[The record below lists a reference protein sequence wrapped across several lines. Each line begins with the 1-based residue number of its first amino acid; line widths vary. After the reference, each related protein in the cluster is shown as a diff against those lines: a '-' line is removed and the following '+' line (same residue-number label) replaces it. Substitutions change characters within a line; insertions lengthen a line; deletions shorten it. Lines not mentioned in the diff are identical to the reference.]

1 MSAEF
6 YCVLLSHLVD
16 TKPDVLLYYDNCLPL
31 YALVFSAVEII
42 DSYSNVNNC
51 YAVVVLLD

>member
-16 TKPDVLLYYDNCLPL
+16 ARPDVLLCHNR
-31 YALVFSAVEII
+31 ALIVILKFILI
-42 DSYSNVNNC
+42 DF
-51 YAVVVLLD
+51 